1 MSAVGLPIESSNNLV
16 TTAAWLNQKEYLKM
30 SSTCQNKEKINH
42 AIHTLL
48 KNCPL

>member
-1 MSAVGLPIESSNNLV
+1 MSAVGFPIENSSNLA

-48 KNCPL
+48 KNCP